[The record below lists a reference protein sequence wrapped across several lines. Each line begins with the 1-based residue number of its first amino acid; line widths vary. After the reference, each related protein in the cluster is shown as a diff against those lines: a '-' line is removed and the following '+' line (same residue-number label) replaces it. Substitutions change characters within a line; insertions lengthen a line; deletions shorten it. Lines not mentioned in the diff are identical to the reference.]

1 MSEIK
6 KNNPLRRA
14 HHIGTSVVITIDPS
28 HVKRLNIDDFTYFE
42 QVPMENGISLEKRRF
57 H

>member
-1 MSEIK
+1 MSEL
-6 KNNPLRRA
+6 KNSHPLRRA
-14 HHIGTSVVITIDPS
+14 HHIGTSVVLTIDPS

-42 QVPMENGISLEKRRF
+42 QVPKENGIILEKRRF